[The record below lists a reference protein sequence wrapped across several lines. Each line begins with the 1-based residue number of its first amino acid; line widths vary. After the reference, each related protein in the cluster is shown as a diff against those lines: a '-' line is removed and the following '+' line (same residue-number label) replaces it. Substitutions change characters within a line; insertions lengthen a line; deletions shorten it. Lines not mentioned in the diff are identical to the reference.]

1 MSACIKCGL
10 PAVAGS
16 NFCGLH
22 QDAMDGDDVVYLRD
36 DNFNTRIGDGGGQ
49 QSSEEPKGGD
59 GQSSGGNG

>member
-1 MSACIKCGL
+1 
-10 PAVAGS
+10 
-16 NFCGLH
+16 
-22 QDAMDGDDVVYLRD
+22 MDGDDVVYLRD